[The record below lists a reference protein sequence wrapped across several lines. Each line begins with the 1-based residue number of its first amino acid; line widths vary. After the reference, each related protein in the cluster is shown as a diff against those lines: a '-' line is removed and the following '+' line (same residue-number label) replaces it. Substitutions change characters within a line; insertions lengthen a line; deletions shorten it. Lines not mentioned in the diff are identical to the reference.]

1 MKQLGRNDLC
11 LCGSGKKY
19 KHCCLKI
26 EEAKLASG
34 HSGTAPKA
42 LNWLFE
48 KYGQEVYDTLLT
60 AFYGGLDDD
69 EYTQIQNLPEGISNG
84 ITVNAMEWLLAEG
97 LITIK
102 SCERRVIDLLFDRG
116 APLFSIEQRHWLEL
130 LSTTPLRLY
139 EVVGIVPGVSMTLKD
154 VLLPE
159 IQSVTVLEKSG
170 SLDANLYDLMGVRI
184 LPIENHFELSGAVY
198 PFPRSRVTELLED
211 LKNELE
217 GIEPNSP
224 LGKEITSV
232 LIPDYWLELFV
243 TPFDTPT
250 MVDHTT
256 GELLLFITDHYRVN
270 DWLSLELALS
280 NEADIEG
287 SREDGWNRIFEG
299 DDGQT
304 RRSLS
309 IDIGTRQERI
319 KVSYHTQLYADQGRP
334 LFEALAGA
342 AVTFISREIS
352 DPKGMIANS
361 QHNNTKIK
369 QKSESLPPELLTK
382 IIEEKIQQLYAD
394 WADAPLPILDGLTPH
409 EAIRTPEGL
418 EQVKFLL
425 HSYEHGEI
433 QQAKDQNREAVSY
446 DFLWRSIGLT
456 P

>member
-1 MKQLGRNDLC
+1 MKHLGRNDPC

-19 KHCCLKI
+19 KHCCLKV
-26 EEAKLASG
+26 EEAKLANG
-34 HSGTAPKA
+34 HAGTAPKA

-48 KYGQEVYDTLLT
+48 KYGREVRDTLLT
-60 AFYGGLDDD
+60 GFYGGLNDD
-69 EYTQIQNLPEGISNG
+69 EYTQIQNLPEDVCQA

-97 LITIK
+97 LVTIK
-102 SCERRVIDLLFDRG
+102 SRERRVIDLLFDKG
-116 APLFSIEQRHWLEL
+116 APLFSIEQRQWLEL
-130 LSTTPLRLY
+130 LSTIPLRLY
-139 EVVGIVPGVSMTLKD
+139 EIVDIMPGVSMTLKD

-159 IQSVTVLEKSG
+159 LQSVTVLEKSG
-170 SLDANLYDLMGVRI
+170 SLDANLYELMAVRI

-198 PFPRSRVTELLED
+198 RFPRARVAELLED

-217 GIEPNSP
+217 DIEPNSP
-224 LGKEITSV
+224 LGKDITSV

-256 GELLLFITDHYRVN
+256 GELLLFITDHYRVT
-270 DWLSLELALS
+270 DWQSLEQALF

-287 SREDGWNRIFEG
+287 SCEDGWNRFFEG
-299 DDGQT
+299 LDGQT

-309 IDIGTRQERI
+309 IDKGSRQERI

-334 LFEALAGA
+334 WFEALTGA

-361 QHNNTKIK
+361 QHNNIKTK
-369 QKSESLPPELLTK
+369 QQAESLSPVLLTK
-382 IIEEKIQQLYAD
+382 IIEEKIQQLYTD
-394 WADAPLPILDGLTPH
+394 WADTPLPILDGLTPY
-409 EAIRTPEGL
+409 EALRTPEGL

-425 HSYEHGEI
+425 RSYEHGEF
-433 QQAKDQNREAVSY
+433 QQAKDQNREPVSY
-446 DFLWRSIGLT
+446 DFLWLSIGLT